1 MSNEPRIVPIPQ
13 RMIGDMWMHVAPHLL
28 KGLTKATNVTLQ
40 QVADDLVNGTD
51 QLWCVIHRDK
61 VMAAFLTAVF
71 IDDDTGRRFLG
82 VYGLGG
88 EGIETWGRKLGETM
102 IDAARSAGATSVR
115 FTGRDAWSRV
125 LPTYTIT
132 GRREGEAIFERAV
145 Q

>member
-28 KGLTKATNVTLQ
+28 KGLTKATNVTLK

-51 QLWCVIHRDK
+51 QLWCVIHCEK

-71 IDDDTGRRFLG
+71 IDEQTNARFLG

-88 EGIETWGRKLGETM
+88 EGIDAWGRELGEKM
-102 IDAARSAGATSVR
+102 IEAARSADCTSVR

-132 GRREGEAIFERAV
+132 GRHEGEAIFERAV